1 MALDIFAN
9 DIHDAIV
16 DHVDEEDDDE
26 EDDDKEDDAE

>member
-16 DHVDEEDDDE
+16 GHVDEEDDDE
-26 EDDDKEDDAE
+26 EDDAE